1 VQSNSDA
8 QTNVI
13 LAELDNKIQFVYE
26 VAFAKREL
34 TGLGANVTPKLE
46 DTIRFELRPPFNIST
61 DEMVKRLAHFRSVGD
76 KKTEYTKLVA
86 MNQKASDN
94 QYLTHWY
101 YPYKGKYH
109 PRLVRSIF
117 NIINVKYGQKV
128 LDPFLGSGTTA
139 LESYLFGLDFIG
151 FDISPV
157 CVLVGKVKVT
167 AGEVAGQLPLFK
179 KEAIKSMKQDVLKNA
194 KETKKYAKLVDDDGE
209 SVYQDFLGKIDD
221 ERITNFY
228 QLAQLI
234 FASDRGRRSRDF
246 EAFEKNIDN
255 MIASASNLAEAEK
268 MLKKDRKLYEGRI
281 NKGDARSLKSVRNE
295 SVDAII
301 TSPPYSIALNYMFN
315 DRHALEELGVD
326 IVDLSRNVIG
336 VAGKGA
342 QKIKQYEKDMEAA
355 YSEMYRVLKKGHQCV
370 IVVGEAKVDGEQ
382 TQTVEDAIKY
392 CESIGFRLKENLPK
406 IIFGLYNTIKD
417 ERVLFFE
424 K

>member
-34 TGLGANVTPKLE
+34 TGLGANVTTKLE
-46 DTIRFELRPPFNIST
+46 DTIKFELRQPSNI
-61 DEMVKRLAHFRSVGD
+61 DELVKRLAHFRSGGD

-86 MNQKASDN
+86 LNKKGSDN

-117 NIINVKYGQKV
+117 NIIHLKYGQKV

-139 LESYLFGLDFIG
+139 LESHLFGLDFIG

-157 CVLVGKVKVT
+157 CVLTSKVKVT
-167 AGEVAGQLPLFK
+167 AGEIAGQLPLFK
-179 KEAIKSMKQDVLKNA
+179 KEAIKAMKQDVLKNA
-194 KETKKYAKLVDDDGE
+194 KETKKYAKLVDDDG
-209 SVYQDFLGKIDD
+209 SSAYQDFLGKIDD
-221 ERITNFY
+221 ERIRNFY

-255 MIASASNLAEAEK
+255 MIASALNLADAEK
-268 MLKKDRKLYEGRI
+268 MLKNDRKLYEGRI
-281 NKGDARSLKSVRNE
+281 NKGDARNLKSVRNE

-326 IVDLSRNVIG
+326 IADLSSNVIG

-355 YSEMYRVLKKGHQCV
+355 YSEMYRVLKKGRQCV
-370 IVVGEAKVDGEQ
+370 IVIGEAKVDGEQ
-382 TQTVEDAIKY
+382 TQTVEDSIKY
-392 CESIGFRLKENLPK
+392 CESIGFRLKDNLPK

>member
-1 VQSNSDA
+1 MARRCS
-8 QTNVI
+8 
-13 LAELDNKIQFVYE
+13 
-26 VAFAKREL
+26 
-34 TGLGANVTPKLE
+34 
-46 DTIRFELRPPFNIST
+46 IRF
-61 DEMVKRLAHFRSVGD
+61 
-76 KKTEYTKLVA
+76 
-86 MNQKASDN
+86 
-94 QYLTHWY
+94 
-101 YPYKGKYH
+101 
-109 PRLVRSIF
+109 
-117 NIINVKYGQKV
+117 
-128 LDPFLGSGTTA
+128 LGA

>member
-34 TGLGANVTPKLE
+34 TGLGVNVTTKLE
-46 DTIRFELRPPFNIST
+46 DTIRFELRPPCDV
-61 DEMVKRLAHFRSVGD
+61 DELVKRLAHFQSVGD

-86 MNQKASDN
+86 RNRKGSDN

-109 PRLVRSIF
+109 PRFVRSIF
-117 NIINVKYGQKV
+117 NIVNLNYGQKV

-139 LESYLFGLDFIG
+139 LESHLFGLDFVG

-157 CVLVGKVKVT
+157 CVITSKVKVT
-167 AGEVAGQLPLFK
+167 AGEVAEELPLFEK
-179 KEAIKSMKQDVLKNA
+179 DAIKAMKQDVLKNT
-194 KETKKYAKLVDDDGE
+194 KEAKKYAKLVDDDGK
-209 SVYQDFLGKIDD
+209 SAYQDFLGAIDD
-221 ERITNFY
+221 ERIRNFY
-228 QLAQLI
+228 LLAQLI

-246 EAFEKNIDN
+246 EAFEKNIDK
-255 MIASASNLAEAEK
+255 MIASALDLAEAEK
-268 MLKKDRKLYEGRI
+268 MLKKDRKLGEARI
-281 NKGDARSLKSVRNE
+281 DKGDARNLKSVRNE
-295 SVDAII
+295 SVDGIM

-326 IVDLSRNVIG
+326 IEDLSGNVIG

-342 QKIKQYEKDMEAA
+342 QKVELYEKDMESA
-355 YSEMYRVLKKGHQCV
+355 YSEMYRVLKKDRQCV
-370 IVVGEAKVDGEQ
+370 VVIGEAMVDGLQ
-382 TQTVEDAIKY
+382 TRTVEDAIEY
-392 CESIGFRLKENLPK
+392 CEGIGFKLKENLPK
-406 IIFGLYNTIKD
+406 KIFGLYNTIKD
-417 ERVLFFE
+417 ERVLFFQ

>member
-1 VQSNSDA
+1 MQSNSDA

-34 TGLGANVTPKLE
+34 TGLGVNVTTKLE
-46 DTIRFELRPPFNIST
+46 DTIRFELRPPCDV
-61 DEMVKRLAHFRSVGD
+61 DELVKRLAHFQSVGD

-86 MNQKASDN
+86 RNRKGSDN

-109 PRLVRSIF
+109 PRFVRSIF
-117 NIINVKYGQKV
+117 NIVNLNYGQKV

-139 LESYLFGLDFIG
+139 LESHLFGLDFVG

-157 CVLVGKVKVT
+157 CVITSKVKVT
-167 AGEVAGQLPLFK
+167 AGEVAEELPLFEK
-179 KEAIKSMKQDVLKNA
+179 DAIKAMKQDVLKNT
-194 KETKKYAKLVDDDGE
+194 KEAKKYAKLVDDDGK
-209 SVYQDFLGKIDD
+209 SAYQDFLGAIDD
-221 ERITNFY
+221 ERIRNFY
-228 QLAQLI
+228 LLAQLI

-246 EAFEKNIDN
+246 EAFEKNIDK
-255 MIASASNLAEAEK
+255 MIASALDLAEAEK
-268 MLKKDRKLYEGRI
+268 MLKKDRKLGEARI
-281 NKGDARSLKSVRNE
+281 DKGDARNLKSVRNE
-295 SVDAII
+295 SVDGIM

-326 IVDLSRNVIG
+326 IEDLSGNVIG

-342 QKIKQYEKDMEAA
+342 QKVELYEKDMESA
-355 YSEMYRVLKKGHQCV
+355 YSEMYRVLKKDRQCV
-370 IVVGEAKVDGEQ
+370 VVIGEAMVDGLQ
-382 TQTVEDAIKY
+382 TRTVEDAIEY
-392 CESIGFRLKENLPK
+392 CEGIGFKLKENLPK
-406 IIFGLYNTIKD
+406 KIFGLYNTIKD
-417 ERVLFFE
+417 ERVLFFQ